1 MERRSDIDWWCLFD
15 GYAVARVCEE
25 GLIQSFSVVK
35 LRLIGAL
42 TGFHSS
48 PDRDATEIGSM
59 GLEITHLGSGSRGN
73 ATLLSTGETRVVIDC
88 GFSLRQMESR
98 LAMAGVSGESI
109 DAIIVSHHHSDHSK
123 SAARASKKW
132 GARLYSNLETAMR
145 LGLEPISEV
154 RTFEGLERLH
164 IADDL
169 SLLPVPVPHDDADNV
184 GIIASNGDGRRAAI
198 VTDLGEPTVE
208 LMKHLGGCQHI
219 SIEANYDLGRLISG
233 PYPPALK
240 RRISG
245 RGGHLSNEQTSDI
258 LAEVLHPD
266 LRSIVLCHLSDK
278 NNAPHL
284 AESEVLHQIGED
296 FDGVLSISGQEGP
309 EFSNWLGQ
317 SETEPVTTAT

>member
-1 MERRSDIDWWCLFD
+1 
-15 GYAVARVCEE
+15 
-25 GLIQSFSVVK
+25 
-35 LRLIGAL
+35 
-42 TGFHSS
+42 
-48 PDRDATEIGSM
+48 M

-73 ATLLSTGETRVVIDC
+73 ATLLSTGETRVIVDC
-88 GFSLRQMESR
+88 GFSLKQMEAR
-98 LAMAGVSGESI
+98 LAMVGVEGSSVN
-109 DAIIVSHHHSDHSK
+109 AIVVSHHHSDHSK

-132 GARLYSNLETAMR
+132 GARLYANLETTMR

-198 VTDLGEPTVE
+198 VTDLGEPTLE
-208 LMKHLGGCQHI
+208 LMKHLSGCEHI

-233 PYPPALK
+233 PYPPSLK

-245 RGGHLSNEQTSDI
+245 RGGHLSNEQTADI
-258 LAEVLHPD
+258 LTEVLHPG
-266 LRSIVLCHLSDK
+266 LQSVVLCHLSEK

-284 AESEVLHQIGED
+284 AESEVLHQIGER
-296 FDGVLSISGQEGP
+296 FDGVLSICGQEGP

-317 SETEPVTTAT
+317 SEPERISNTT